1 MSFGTNQDSCWL
13 QMMRKKHIIR
23 YLKVNI
29 ISEVHIDQQ
38 RYVCW
43 QGIGSNLQTNAE
55 LAMKKKK
62 KRRKSD
68 KGVALKHTPMSWLKD
83 SIIRHKKRN
92 KDGYCFISAHKNWM
106 CNETVI
112 IN

>member
-1 MSFGTNQDSCWL
+1 MSFGANQDSCWL

-62 KRRKSD
+62 EKKE
-68 KGVALKHTPMSWLKD
+68 K
-83 SIIRHKKRN
+83 IRQRGSFEAYSNVMAEGLH
-92 KDGYCFISAHKNWM
+92 HQ
-106 CNETVI
+106 T
-112 IN
+112 